1 MREKQETIADIVA
14 EMRTIRGFPVPYA
27 PSGHNGVWTA
37 DLVEFAARIE
47 AAAQRVASK
56 MHALQRE
63 LWNGKKMG
71 EFAFALALDGFASAL
86 SATTAPAK
94 GGAK

>member
-1 MREKQETIADIVA
+1 MSETIADIVA
-14 EMRTIRGFPVPYA
+14 AMRNGTIPKHRTDHELLALY
-27 PSGHNGVWTA
+27 
-37 DLVEFAARIE
+37 AARIQ
-47 AAAQRVASK
+47 ASAQRVASK

-86 SATTAPAK
+86 SATTAPAE
-94 GGAK
+94 GEAK

>member
-47 AAAQRVASK
+47 AA
-56 MHALQRE
+56 
-63 LWNGKKMG
+63 
-71 EFAFALALDGFASAL
+71 
-86 SATTAPAK
+86 TAPAK